1 MKVQFLTSTVSE
13 ANQNS
18 NEKLT
23 IVVTDDS

>member
-1 MKVQFLTSTVSE
+1 MKAQFLKSTVSE